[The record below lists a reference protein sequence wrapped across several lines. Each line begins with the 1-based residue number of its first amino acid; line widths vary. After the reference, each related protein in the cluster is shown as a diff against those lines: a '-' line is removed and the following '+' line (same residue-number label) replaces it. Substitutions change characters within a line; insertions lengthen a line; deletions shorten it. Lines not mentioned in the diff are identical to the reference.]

1 MSSVSPPSSASVRNI
16 LTLLASRS
24 AQLVAG
30 ADGMERSVTWAC
42 RMRARLPA
50 FESIQGGELALLT
63 LSQVRRL
70 NETLPHLLTSLDN
83 AGVAAVAIATQEK
96 LDDES
101 LTYANRTHLP
111 LIILPSSL
119 LLEEI
124 EREVITFIVGFRGE
138 VERKAIELSQR
149 LMQISAQGMGIEGM
163 CTQLAL
169 DLGTWVVV
177 QDAEMHVRFQ
187 VDPTQENALSLP
199 HPLTDEALK
208 RRGLAHIVEP
218 ILIRHEVVGYLLLIG
233 DERTFNYS
241 ARFILERVV
250 MVLALEFVRERE
262 RVEVESRYHV
272 EAFTDVIEG
281 HYQQAEEMLTRARL
295 LGYDLTVPQV
305 VVIVESPV
313 DSLRQGMDGIQWN
326 RRVRDEFVRSW
337 PTSWVLSDVSRVTA
351 LLPIS
356 LNSSERNEDE
366 QNIITRIERMHD
378 YLQRGS
384 VRTPDYS
391 FGIGR
396 IAKAIQDI
404 PQSFREAQRALEIGR
419 QLFGEGHVHAF
430 ARLGIYRL
438 LFHLDGQSELTAFYQ
453 EMLGSLLQHDNRHE
467 GSSYIETLEE
477 FFRYNGNLSEMARA
491 THFHRNSLIYRLKR
505 IEEIVG
511 RSLED
516 PETRLSLQIALKIH
530 SLRHRSDTLS

>member
-1 MSSVSPPSSASVRNI
+1 MSSVSSPSSASVRNI
-16 LTLLASRS
+16 LTLLASRN

-30 ADGMERSVTWAC
+30 ADGIERSVTWAC

-83 AGVAAVAIATQEK
+83 AGVAAVAVATQET
-96 LDDES
+96 LDEES
-101 LTYANRTHLP
+101 LVYADRTHLP
-111 LIILPSSL
+111 LIVLPSSL

-124 EREVITFIVGFRGE
+124 EREVITFVVGFRGE
-138 VERKAIELSQR
+138 VERKAVELSQH
-149 LMQISAQGMGIEGM
+149 LMQLGAQGVGMEGM
-163 CTQLAL
+163 CEQLAL
-169 DLGTWVVV
+169 DLGSWVVV
-177 QDAEMHVRFQ
+177 QDAEMRIRVQ
-187 VDPTQENALSLP
+187 VVANQENGSSLP
-199 HPLTDEALK
+199 QTLTDEALK
-208 RRGLAHIVEP
+208 QHGLARVIEP
-218 ILIRHEVVGYLLLIG
+218 ILIRHEIVGYLSLIG

-272 EAFTDVIEG
+272 EAFTDVIQG
-281 HYQQAEEMLTRARL
+281 HYQQDDEMLTRARL
-295 LGYDLTVPQV
+295 LGYDLTLPQV
-305 VVIVESPV
+305 VVVVELPV
-313 DSLRQGMDGIQWN
+313 DHMRQDVDATQWN
-326 RRVRDEFVRSW
+326 RRVRDEFIRSW

-351 LLPIS
+351 LLPV
-356 LNSSERNEDE
+356 SSEFVERDGDE
-366 QNIITRIERMHD
+366 NGIVIRIERMHD
-378 YLQRGS
+378 YLRRGS
-384 VRTPDYS
+384 IRTPNYS

-396 IAKAIQDI
+396 IAKTIHDI

-419 QLFGEGHVHAF
+419 QLFGEGQVHAF
-430 ARLGIYRL
+430 SRLGIYRL
-438 LFHLDGQSELTAFYQ
+438 LFHLDGQSELTAFYH
-453 EMLGSLLQHDNRHE
+453 EMLGSLLEHDTRHE

-477 FFRYNGNLSEMARA
+477 FFHYNGNLSEMARA

-505 IEEIVG
+505 IEEILG

-530 SLRHRSDTLS
+530 SLRHYPNAS